1 MTVFE
6 YPTDRS
12 ANLESLTQEHT
23 HLTAVIKSIL
33 TQQMGEILVNN
44 IQNPTVALVSH
55 PLVCILMGDS
65 EDRAA
70 KELLLHIPKHRSILV
85 PNKEWSSLL
94 KRHWGIRLIAS
105 TRTKFSS
112 RNLDMHDISNL
123 TENLPEEYAV
133 QSIDR
138 EYAMKIHETMREMR
152 EIIDFFGSV
161 EEFLQTGFGYCITYN
176 DEVVSVA
183 ATGTPVLDN
192 EFEVQ
197 VETVNSTDHRRKG
210 LATVACAFLLE
221 KALKEGLT
229 PLWDAADTRSAQF
242 AEKMGFCDP
251 EQYETFLYTMLPIA
265 ILRKLK
271 ILKGL
276 RILISFFKPNAFE

>member
-1 MTVFE
+1 
-6 YPTDRS
+6 
-12 ANLESLTQEHT
+12 
-23 HLTAVIKSIL
+23 SIMA
-33 TQQMGEILVNN
+33 QQTGQILVDDL
-44 IQNPTVALVSH
+44 QNPTVALVSH

-65 EDRAA
+65 ETGTAE
-70 KELLLHIPKHRSILV
+70 ELLSHIPRHRSILV
-85 PNKEWSSLL
+85 PNREWSSLL
-94 KRHWGIRLIAS
+94 RRHWGIRLIPS

-112 RNLDMHDISNL
+112 RSLDLHHIANLK
-123 TENLPEEYAV
+123 ENLPEEYAV
-133 QSIDR
+133 QIINK
-138 EYAMKIHETMREMR
+138 EYALKIYETMREMR

-161 EEFLQTGFGYCITYN
+161 EEFLQNGFGYCITYN

-183 ATGTPVLDN
+183 ATGTPILGND
-192 EFEVQ
+192 FEVQ

-221 KALKEGLT
+221 MALQRGLT
-229 PLWDAADTRSAQF
+229 PQWDAADARSAQF

-251 EQYETFLYTMLPIA
+251 VQYDTFLHTMLPIA